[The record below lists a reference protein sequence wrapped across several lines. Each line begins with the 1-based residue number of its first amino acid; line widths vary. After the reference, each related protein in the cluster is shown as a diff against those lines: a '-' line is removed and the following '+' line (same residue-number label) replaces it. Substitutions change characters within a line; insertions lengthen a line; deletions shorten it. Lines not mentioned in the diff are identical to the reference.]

1 MPAALLVPSL
11 IGAGASVAG
20 AAIGAHSA
28 SSAEKAQTDA
38 ANKALALQ
46 SQIYQDQ
53 KAALQPY
60 QQLGTDAIAGYRQ
73 YEQTPFAQQVAS
85 AASTAFQNPFSQMAA
100 QRIGISP
107 QQMNPGGP
115 AYQPVTAMN
124 GMATV
129 TDSSGATKQVPRA
142 LAGLYQQ
149 HGFQVR

>member
-1 MPAALLVPSL
+1 MPAGLLVPAL
-11 IGAGASVAG
+11 IGAGASVGG
-20 AAIGAHSA
+20 AAIQAHSA
-28 SSAEKAQTDA
+28 SKAEDAQTDA

-46 SQIYQDQ
+46 TQIYNDQ

-60 QQLGTDAIAGYRQ
+60 QQLGTDAIADYRQ

-85 AASTAFQNPFSQMAA
+85 AASTAFQNPFSRFAA
-100 QRIGISP
+100 QRMGITP

-115 AYQPVTAMN
+115 AYQPVNAMS
-124 GMATV
+124 GLATV
-129 TDSSGATKQVPRA
+129 TDSTGASKQVPRA